1 MSAAPRK
8 RVLELS
14 GGVGSLP
21 QAPRWNAD
29 RRARPSLPPRTQERE
44 ERSGRAAASADA
56 DGRFTRLSAFR
67 LPDFFKP
74 GVIEMDA
81 RYHRRRR
88 PTGLGPELFVFRGAK
103 LGRSAPRERFCLV
116 IASASGQ
123 SSSVRRGACH
133 RAGHFRPDPLAPR
146 NAGRRCAAR
155 GRRFTRSRRRSA
167 IRARHRASMSS
178 DLRWLDN
185 LSDGAGD
192 GIRTHDPNLGKV
204 VLYP

>member
-1 MSAAPRK
+1 M
-8 RVLELS
+8 LELS
-14 GGVGSLP
+14 GGVGSPP

-29 RRARPSLPPRTQERE
+29 RRARPSLPPRTRERE

-56 DGRFTRLSAFR
+56 DGRLRVCRRFAF
-67 LPDFFKP
+67 LIYEP
-74 GVIEMDA
+74 GAIEMDA
-81 RYHRRRR
+81 GTTAGAGRRDRVRSFSFFVEQNSGAARR
-88 PTGLGPELFVFRGAK
+88 GNAFAWSLRAPASNPALYSGGGLL
-103 LGRSAPRERFCLV
+103 
-116 IASASGQ
+116 
-123 SSSVRRGACH
+123 RRGACH

-178 DLRWLDN
+178 DLRWPDN
-185 LSDGAGD
+185 LNDGAGD